1 MDIASQWWFW
11 FCIAVYVTLGFLIK
25 IKSMK
30 KRKAIV
36 RIEKIKDEAEFVCA
50 DLERVISRIDR
61 LHAEEK
67 GKENG

>member
-1 MDIASQWWFW
+1 
-11 FCIAVYVTLGFLIK
+11 
-25 IKSMK
+25 MK